1 MKYLLIV
8 LMLAGCSTGQPVA
21 RLRIKDY
28 IVMQEFT
35 VCSAADETKTIVWS
49 CK

>member
-1 MKYLLIV
+1 MKYLL
-8 LMLAGCSTGQPVA
+8 LLALLTGCSTYQPVA
-21 RLRIKDY
+21 RLRTKDY
-28 IVMQEFT
+28 IVMPEFT